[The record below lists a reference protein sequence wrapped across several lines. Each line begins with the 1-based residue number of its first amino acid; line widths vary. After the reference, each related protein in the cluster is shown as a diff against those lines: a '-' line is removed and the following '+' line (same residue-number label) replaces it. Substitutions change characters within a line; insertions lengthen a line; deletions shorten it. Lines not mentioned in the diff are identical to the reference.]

1 MPSQRSNSLRVRVLA
16 SAAGFLVFLLARAI
30 LQQPSLSVDALV
42 EAGLVAGIAFWVMR
56 SL

>member
-1 MPSQRSNSLRVRVLA
+1 MPSHRRKSLRVRVFA

-42 EAGLVAGIAFWVMR
+42 EAGLVAGAVFWVMH
-56 SL
+56 LA